1 MTLARVVPRV
11 VFAVAL
17 AGAIVWAAANRQ
29 RLDFATVDAWISGLG
44 AWGPVAFVAL
54 YAAATPAFL
63 PGALFSLA
71 GGAIFGP
78 VWGSVLNL
86 VGATI
91 GAGVAFL
98 AARYLAGEWV
108 TQKSGGFLARLIAGV
123 DAQGWRFVALVRLVP
138 LFPFNLTN
146 YALGL
151 TRIRFAPYLATSFV
165 CMAPG
170 AIAYTWLGYAGR
182 DAAAG
187 NMQAVRFG
195 LLGLGALAAVAFLP
209 RLFASMH
216 SHSGKVRRGSDEPPA
231 GEAGEPTA
239 PKTP

>member
-1 MTLARVVPRV
+1 MTLARLAPRL

-17 AGAIVWAAANRQ
+17 AGAIVWAAVNRH
-29 RLDFATVDAWISGLG
+29 RLDLATLDAWISGLG
-44 AWGPVAFVAL
+44 AWGPIAFVAL
-54 YAAATPAFL
+54 YGLATPAFL

-71 GGAIFGP
+71 GGALFGP
-78 VWGSVLNL
+78 VWGSILNL
-86 VGATI
+86 VGASI

-98 AARYLAGEWV
+98 TARYLAGDWV
-108 TQKSGGFLARLIAGV
+108 TRKSGGFLTRLIAGV

-151 TRIRFAPYLATSFV
+151 TRIRFLPYLATSFV

-187 NMQAVRFG
+187 NMQAVRYG
-195 LLGLGALAAVAFLP
+195 LLGLGALAAVALLP
-209 RLFASMH
+209 RLIASLRRP
-216 SHSGKVRRGSDEPPA
+216 SGA
-231 GEAGEPTA
+231 
-239 PKTP
+239 